1 MTDMVERTGAKA
13 TGCAPSAPASSLIE
27 ITDIAVA
34 LGLPLLAAVSWFLP
48 QRAWRGFC
56 RACVPF
62 YGPGQAGQPSTPAVQ
77 RQIRQVL
84 GARTPARPFA
94 AVAGDLIEED
104 ILSLVELLHVYRPG
118 GWRPAIELVGGEHLA
133 AAQAAGR
140 GTIVWLGHFV
150 HANLVAKMAL
160 HRAGFAVS
168 HLSHRRHGFSGS
180 RFGVRWLNRVQTAA
194 EDRYLGERVL
204 LDDERPATTMRTLRR
219 RLEENRVVSIS
230 VRGDGGNSR
239 AIQFF
244 DGEVSIAAG
253 APKLAALS
261 GAALLPVFPVRN
273 AAGGFTVFVEPALD
287 VRGDGALRRYAA
299 LLEKYV
305 LTYPAQWLGWFHLS
319 TTMTASRAAATA
331 PGLRRAARP
340 AGPAR

>member
-1 MTDMVERTGAKA
+1 M
-13 TGCAPSAPASSLIE
+13 
-27 ITDIAVA
+27 
-34 LGLPLLAAVSWFLP
+34 
-48 QRAWRGFC
+48 
-56 RACVPF
+56 
-62 YGPGQAGQPSTPAVQ
+62 
-77 RQIRQVL
+77 
-84 GARTPARPFA
+84 
-94 AVAGDLIEED
+94 
-104 ILSLVELLHVYRPG
+104 
-118 GWRPAIELVGGEHLA
+118 
-133 AAQAAGR
+133 
-140 GTIVWLGHFV
+140 
-150 HANLVAKMAL
+150 
-160 HRAGFAVS
+160 
-168 HLSHRRHGFSGS
+168 
-180 RFGVRWLNRVQTAA
+180 
-194 EDRYLGERVL
+194 
-204 LDDERPATTMRTLRR
+204 
-219 RLEENRVVSIS
+219 VSIS

-239 AIQFF
+239 AIRFF

-331 PGLRRAARP
+331 LGLRRAAKP